1 MEELRQLIA
10 QHAEAF
16 NNAIEAQKDP
26 CYDHEFVAQDWDR
39 ESVLDLAVQAQAE
52 RIGVR
57 LIGHVNPQIELIVL
71 S

>member
-10 QHAEAF
+10 QHAAAF

-26 CYDHEFVAQDWDR
+26 HYDHEFRAQDWDR
-39 ESVLDLAVQAQAE
+39 ESVLDFAVQAQAE
-52 RIGVR
+52 RIRVR

>member
-26 CYDHEFVAQDWDR
+26 YYDHEFVAQDWDR
-39 ESVLDLAVQAQAE
+39 EHVLDLAVQAQAE

-57 LIGHVNPQIELIVL
+57 LIGHVNPQIEMIVL

>member
-10 QHAEAF
+10 QHAAAF

-26 CYDHEFVAQDWDR
+26 YFCHKSDAQNWDR
-39 ESVLDLAVQAQAE
+39 ESVLDFAVQAQAE

>member
-16 NNAIEAQKDP
+16 NNAIEAQKDT

-39 ESVLDLAVQAQAE
+39 EYVLDLAVQAQAE
-52 RIGVR
+52 RIGAR